1 MPGFVVTAVT
11 KKALTD
17 ATSWVKVESEKS
29 EKVQA
34 SDGGGGG
41 GGGAPSAGTECK
53 WSWKRLRRRCVEP
66 PPSPPPPPPTWLAW
80 ATSSLHMVGDMVGA
94 VSWYDVWLPATA
106 KVCLLNAVALFSV
119 ALILRAAEA
128 HR

>member
-1 MPGFVVTAVT
+1 MPRALQ
-11 KKALTD
+11 ALTD
-17 ATSWVKVESEKS
+17 ATSWVKVESEK
-29 EKVQA
+29 VQA
-34 SDGGGGG
+34 RAGGGGGGGG
-41 GGGAPSAGTECK
+41 GGGAPSAGTEGK
-53 WSWKRLRRRCVEP
+53 WSWKLMRRRCVEP
-66 PPSPPPPPPTWLAW
+66 PPSPPPPAPTWLAW
-80 ATSSLHMVGDMVGA
+80 ATSSLHMVGDMVGDMVGA